1 MITVLQLED
10 FVQSHPDL
18 GTGQRAFREAIENT
32 KSNKAWMD
40 RNYNAIKSWLDHMTS
55 SSGSQALRDVRLPRS
70 NIPTLYDIT
79 LKPDIYSG
87 HPEQFKFTGHITIS
101 FNCTEATTNITMH
114 KNKLTVS
121 EIKVTNQM
129 TSGSAPGVVRQ
140 SEDKDRQFL
149 IIHLD
154 GQLQAGQQYS
164 VEMDFVGDLTDDL
177 AGLYLSSYKR
187 GNQTV

>member
-1 MITVLQLED
+1 M
-10 FVQSHPDL
+10 QSHPDL

-40 RNYNAIKSWLDHMTS
+40 RNYDAIKSWLDHMTS

-70 NIPTLYDIT
+70 NIPTLYDIR

-87 HPEQFKFTGHITIS
+87 NPEQFKFTGHITIS
-101 FNCTEATTNITMH
+101 INCTEATTNITMH

-121 EIKVTNQM
+121 KIKVTNQM

-154 GQLQAGQQYS
+154 GQLRAGQKYF

-187 GNQTV
+187 GNRTV